1 MKKNKL
7 AKNKYKTNKKDKLI
21 FLLPVVILLTG
32 IVICMV
38 LYSID
43 NEKMLSFIY
52 YLYADLKYIFS
63 GGQVSNIKLPENNS
77 TIGARLLCWLWIASF
92 IISLFIVSKRL
103 HRGFHFFATD
113 AILKK
118 REPYLMIENIN
129 RTLRKINMEINNSK
143 LDSFISKV
151 NTIKEKLSV
160 ESDFGVGIQ
169 EVIDCENEIARQLQV
184 LSTTI
189 QNIKVNNIEESINVL
204 NILIADINSLL
215 QQRTELKRQ

>member
-1 MKKNKL
+1 
-7 AKNKYKTNKKDKLI
+7 
-21 FLLPVVILLTG
+21 
-32 IVICMV
+32 
-38 LYSID
+38 
-43 NEKMLSFIY
+43 
-52 YLYADLKYIFS
+52 
-63 GGQVSNIKLPENNS
+63 
-77 TIGARLLCWLWIASF
+77 
-92 IISLFIVSKRL
+92 
-103 HRGFHFFATD
+103 
-113 AILKK
+113 
-118 REPYLMIENIN
+118 
-129 RTLRKINMEINNSK
+129 MEINNSK